1 MQWCNEKEEDN
12 DVVRRSSLSGEE
24 VTFILKVH
32 NHPYQLI
39 LFQYSRT
46 RSKARDYFC
55 YYLSAIRRHALH
67 LACCML
73 EIGNLRGKE
82 KREGRF

>member
-39 LFQYSRT
+39 LMSV
-46 RSKARDYFC
+46 
-55 YYLSAIRRHALH
+55 
-67 LACCML
+67 
-73 EIGNLRGKE
+73 
-82 KREGRF
+82 